1 MKKDIKKRVFLSGA
15 IRNNVNGKL
24 DYSGFL
30 DPAVENSFAQYM
42 NKYRKMEDGTYRN
55 SNDWKKGIP
64 NQVLME
70 SLYRHFIDVHLLHEG
85 YEVIDESG
93 EKVTLQDCLNG
104 VKFNIN
110 AYILNII
117 KESKSNIIKR
127 GE

>member
-1 MKKDIKKRVFLSGA
+1 MKNNILKRVFSSGA
-15 IRNNVNGKL
+15 VRNNNNKKL

-42 NKYRKMEDGTYRN
+42 HKHRKMEDGTYRN
-55 SNDWKKGIP
+55 SSDWKKGIP

-70 SLYRHFIDVHLLHEG
+70 SLYRHMMDVHLLHEG
-85 YEVIDESG
+85 YDVIYENGD
-93 EKVTLQDCLNG
+93 KITIKDCLNG

-110 AYILNII
+110 AYLLNII
-117 KESKSNIIKR
+117 KESDTKVVKR